1 MELFGQ
7 FLYNETNEKE
17 RKKTIFYLNDKI
29 EDELVQHII
38 NEVLR
43 FEVSFFSPE
52 FIPISIKNFIK
63 MFHSKVEDLESKVC
77 KDKLKRIHN
86 KINEHWSNIID
97 QYLDQESTDGD
108 SSDYVF
114 VQWIF
119 FSQVLSDGIQEI
131 WSEHDPKY
139 GNFVLL

>member
-1 MELFGQ
+1 MELDGPFS
-7 FLYNETNEKE
+7 YNETNKKE
-17 RKKTIFYLNDKI
+17 RKKTIFYLNDEI
-29 EDELVQHII
+29 EDELFQHII

-43 FEVSFFSPE
+43 FE
-52 FIPISIKNFIK
+52 N
-63 MFHSKVEDLESKVC
+63 LESKVS

-86 KINEHWSNIID
+86 KINERWSNCID
-97 QYLDQESTDGD
+97 QYLDQESNDGD

-131 WSEHDPKY
+131 WSEHDPK
-139 GNFVLL
+139 LW